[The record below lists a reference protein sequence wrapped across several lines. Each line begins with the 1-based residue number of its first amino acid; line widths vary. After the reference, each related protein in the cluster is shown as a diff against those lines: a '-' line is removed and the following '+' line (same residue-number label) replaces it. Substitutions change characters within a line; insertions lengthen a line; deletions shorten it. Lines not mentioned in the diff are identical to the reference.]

1 LALAAQAVPSLQLT
15 VVEDPMFQ
23 RIFPML
29 QVIVQS
35 QPGLSAVLC
44 VQVFVPN
51 TGVSKASGE
60 QAGAEIQNIH

>member
-1 LALAAQAVPSLQLT
+1 
-15 VVEDPMFQ
+15 
-23 RIFPML
+23 ML